1 MEWGRLQGRLPWPVD
16 RNCQSAAGV
25 PGILQLAE
33 ALDFHIAAGFEPGFY
48 CFALGIAGLGGIH
61 SLGNDAA
68 AVVRDI
74 AFAIQAIGLDAAFDE
89 VVQELLALGSCYVAL
104 VIKGKF
110 KAEFLELTNAVFL
123 AESLIHGAVI
133 LRIFIASVNQKHYAV
148 TDDEVFRT
156 IKEIKTKAVFLQRFW

>member
-1 MEWGRLQGRLPWPVD
+1 M
-16 RNCQSAAGV
+16 QSAAGV

-33 ALDFHIAAGFEPGFY
+33 ALDFHIAAGLKPALHGK
-48 CFALGIAGLGGIH
+48 ALGLAGLGGIH

-74 AFAIQAIGLDAAFDE
+74 AFAIKAIGLDAAFDE
-89 VVQELLALGSCYVAL
+89 VVQELLALGGCYVTL

-123 AESLIHGAVI
+123 AESLLHGALI
-133 LRIFIASVNQKHYAV
+133 LRRIKALVNENH
-148 TDDEVFRT
+148 
-156 IKEIKTKAVFLQRFW
+156 I